1 MRWMAYIWYSDGL
14 HVIFMVNLKVFF
26 FFFMSLLVHFTSIY
40 HTCKTKIE
48 IGKICNMK
56 IIYEKIYYR
65 EKKQPRFGFQK
76 GISGKSG
83 VVLYSGQH
91 GVYCI
96 YKQ

>member
-1 MRWMAYIWYSDGL
+1 
-14 HVIFMVNLKVFF
+14 
-26 FFFMSLLVHFTSIY
+26 
-40 HTCKTKIE
+40 
-48 IGKICNMK
+48 MK

-65 EKKQPRFGFQK
+65 ERKKQQPRFGFQK